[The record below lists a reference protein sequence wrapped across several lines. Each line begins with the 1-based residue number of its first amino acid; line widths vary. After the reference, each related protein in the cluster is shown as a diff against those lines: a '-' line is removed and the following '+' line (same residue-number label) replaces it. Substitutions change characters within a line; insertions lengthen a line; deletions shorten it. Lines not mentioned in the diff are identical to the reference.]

1 MFPSEGGCVKNAKKM
16 KKKERERR
24 EEEEQFEYFPMFVHA
39 LFFNLLLL
47 FSLVV
52 NHAYSA
58 RVFGQPKRK
67 LRRTR

>member
-1 MFPSEGGCVKNAKKM
+1 MKNAKKM
-16 KKKERERR
+16 KKKEREGERKR
-24 EEEEQFEYFPMFVHA
+24 NSLVFSLSYVRSSIIFQSSST
-39 LFFNLLLL
+39 LLLLLL